1 MSDSMDIARY
11 DRQLRERKAELDRRL
26 AKIEADLDAPANPDS
41 EERASERENDE
52 VLESLGL
59 SGREELRAI
68 DAALKRIED
77 GTFGVCVSCGGEISP
92 RRLDTLPFTTV
103 CQHCAR

>member
-1 MSDSMDIARY
+1 MTDTIDLPRY
-11 DRQLRERKAELDRRL
+11 ERQLRERKAELERRL
-26 AKIEADLDAPANPDS
+26 AKIEADLEATPDPDS

-77 GTFGVCVSCGGEISP
+77 DTYGICVSCHSEISA
-92 RRLDTLPFTTV
+92 RRLDTLPFTSV

>member
-1 MSDSMDIARY
+1 MSDSIDVARY
-11 DRQLRERKAELDRRL
+11 DRQLRERKSELDRRL
-26 AKIEADLDAPANPDS
+26 AKIEADLDATPNPDS

-77 GTFGVCVSCGGEISP
+77 GTYGVCVSCHGEISP
-92 RRLDTLPFTTV
+92 RRLDILPFTTL